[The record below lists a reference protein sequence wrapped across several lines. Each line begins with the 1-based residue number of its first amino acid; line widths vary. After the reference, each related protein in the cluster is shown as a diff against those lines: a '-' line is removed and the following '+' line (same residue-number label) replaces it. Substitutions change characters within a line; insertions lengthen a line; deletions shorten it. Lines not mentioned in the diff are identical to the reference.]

1 MTAPRSAQ
9 VIVTGVALAALVAA
23 AVAARPSRGATR
35 PPTGDASPTAPER
48 LADTGL
54 FADVATGLLGPGVLP
69 YVPQY
74 ALWTD
79 GAVKRRWIRLPP
91 GASIDASDPDRWQ
104 FPPGTRLWKEFS
116 VGGRRIETRYLAR
129 AADGT
134 WTYAT
139 YVWTADGSDARLA
152 PAQGVRA
159 AASSRPG
166 VPYDV
171 PGTADCRACHEG
183 HPSVVLGFGALQ
195 LSPDR
200 DPGALHPGVPEPGAV
215 DLAALVQRGL
225 VQGLPPEVLAR
236 PPRIDAPT
244 PRARAALG
252 WLHANCASCHNG
264 DGPLASLGLSLE
276 QRVGAPGGAA
286 AALATAVGVVARL
299 RPGGA
304 EALRL
309 APGHPEKSLVVA
321 RASSRAPTLQMP
333 PFGTHL
339 VDEEAVALLSTFIR
353 EDLADAPATAHAA
366 REKKP

>member
-1 MTAPRSAQ
+1 VTAPRSGRA
-9 VIVTGVALAALVAA
+9 IVAGVALAALAA
-23 AVAARPSRGATR
+23 TGVAARPARGSAHAATGGA
-35 PPTGDASPTAPER
+35 PATAPER

-54 FADVATGLLGPGVLP
+54 FADVATGRLEPGVLP

-79 GAVKRRWIRLPP
+79 GAVKRRWIWLPP

-116 VGGRRIETRYLAR
+116 VGGRPIETRYLAR

-139 YVWTADGSDARLA
+139 YLWTADGSDASRA
-152 PAQGVRA
+152 PEQGVRA

-215 DLAALVQRGL
+215 DLPALVRRGL
-225 VQGLPPEVLAR
+225 VQGLPPAVLAR

-276 QRVGAPGGAA
+276 QRIGAPGGAA
-286 AALATAVGVVARL
+286 AALATAVDVVARL

-304 EALRL
+304 ETLRL
-309 APGHPEKSLVVA
+309 APGHPERSLVVA
-321 RASSRAPTLQMP
+321 RAASRVPVLQMP

-339 VDEEAVALLSTFIR
+339 VDEEAVALLSTFVR
-353 EDLADAPATAHAA
+353 EDLADAPATAYAA
-366 REKKP
+366 REKTP